1 MHVFLGTGASMRR
14 AIRTITL
21 CLSSSLIF
29 ACGGKKEGLSLEKP
43 CPSPAEFSQKASKL
57 LGVEVLVSDMKSKG
71 ELCAYRLVLNKEYVI
86 SSYYYRGIILIGV
99 GYEEVGDT
107 FKPFYA
113 DWLSRGKGEKGE
125 GEDKEGEG
133 RKKNRK
139 E

>member
-1 MHVFLGTGASMRR
+1 MRR
-14 AIRTITL
+14 AIRTIAL
-21 CLSSSLIF
+21 CLSSSVIF
-29 ACGGKKEGLSLEKP
+29 SCGGKKENLSLEKP

-71 ELCAYRLVLNKEYVI
+71 ELCAYRLLLNKEYLI

-113 DWLSRGKGEKGE
+113 DWLSRRERLQEESGKAKEGKGGA
-125 GEDKEGEG
+125 ED
-133 RKKNRK
+133 R
-139 E
+139 

>member
-1 MHVFLGTGASMRR
+1 MRR

-71 ELCAYRLVLNKEYVI
+71 ELCAYRLVLEKEYVI

-113 DWLSRGKGEKGE
+113 DWLSRGERLQEESGETTEEGKGRAK
-125 GEDKEGEG
+125 D
-133 RKKNRK
+133 R
-139 E
+139 

>member
-1 MHVFLGTGASMRR
+1 MRGKVW
-14 AIRTITL
+14 TITL

-29 ACGGKKEGLSLEKP
+29 ACGGGKKESVSLEKP
-43 CPSPAEFSQKASKL
+43 CPSPAEFSQKVSKL
-57 LGVEVLVSDMKSKG
+57 FGLEVLVSDMKSKE
-71 ELCAYRLVLNKEYVI
+71 ELCAYKLVLEKEYVI

-113 DWLSRGKGEKGE
+113 DWLSRGRGEKGE
-125 GEDKEGEG
+125 GKDKEGEG
-133 RKKNRK
+133 RKKERK